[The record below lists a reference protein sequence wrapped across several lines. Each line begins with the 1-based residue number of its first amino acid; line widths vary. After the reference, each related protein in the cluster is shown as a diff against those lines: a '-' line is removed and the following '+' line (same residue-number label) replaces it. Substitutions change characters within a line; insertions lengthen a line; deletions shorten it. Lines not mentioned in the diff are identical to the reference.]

1 MPCEAEISRDSD
13 EYTQAVASCSEAT
26 ALVVDKDAVEQVK
39 LAADQIKFLKLVARW
54 KIETSA
60 LSSITEIVLHLAYQN
75 IIGMG
80 DAAVPFILTQIETEG
95 DDPDQWFWALQ
106 SITGSDPVP
115 EEDAGNYRAM
125 AQAWLNWG
133 KGVGYAW

>member
-39 LAADQIKFLKLVARW
+39 LAADQIKFLKLVARS

-75 IIGMG
+75 TLSAWGTPPYHSSSHRSKPKATIPISGFG
-80 DAAVPFILTQIETEG
+80 RCNPLLVQIRFRRKTREITE
-95 DDPDQWFWALQ
+95 QWLRP
-106 SITGSDPVP
+106 G
-115 EEDAGNYRAM
+115 
-125 AQAWLNWG
+125 
-133 KGVGYAW
+133 